1 MRLFTLKIGSGIFLT
16 TLLLP
21 LVALG
26 QGKPGLSNPQKPQVT
41 KEQTRINWS
50 RPGVPPAPA
59 IFEGQQVG
67 QISARNW
74 IKQSA
79 GARSLLLEGFRPD
92 GTLTSFSGRLTPK
105 GQTDPRPLEA
115 QVQSY
120 LEFAGASLQIRQPGE
135 EFKIKEVT
143 SDDLGFQHI
152 RLQQQYK
159 GIPVFAGELILHHHA
174 GAIESANGVYY
185 PTPVLNSVQP
195 RINEQQALQ
204 AVKAHLGHWKEKPA
218 SVIAFFPQPQ
228 SIAQLVIYHVQQ
240 DSKQEKLAWHFSVY
254 PDPLNHWEYF
264 IDATTGD
271 VLERIQGTCA
281 IHGHGEHT
289 HPVVEWSSMPRASRV
304 PAAMH
309 YDPTG
314 GESASGIDLLGVT
327 RNFQVYRHTNNQYYM
342 IDISRS
348 MFKSNS
354 AMPDDPNGAIWTID
368 ANNTTPADE
377 TKLNL
382 THITN
387 TNNSWNAKSISAH
400 YNGAK
405 AYEYFNGVHGRNA
418 IDGRGSTILSVIN
431 VSEDDGTSM
440 DNAFWN
446 GVAIWYGNG
455 NTAFRQPLQRG
466 LDVAGHE
473 MSHGVI
479 QHTANLTYQNESGA
493 LNESFADIFGVL
505 IDRDDWTVGEDVVN
519 SSVFKTGA
527 MRSFIDP
534 HNGGSAVGQNGYQPK
549 VYSERYTGTSDQGGV
564 HINSGIVNHAF
575 YLFTTAAGVGHDKAE
590 KVYYRALTSYLTA
603 SSKFIDARVALEK
616 AATDLYGAGS
626 VPLIALQNGFTAVG
640 IGSGG
645 GGGGG
650 GNPGSGTLPVNPGND
665 LLAVADKDLNTIQ
678 IYSGANGASLGLLTQ
693 TAQTS
698 RPSVTDDGT
707 GIVYVGSDGNV
718 YLEEVN
724 WSTGNVTKNKI
735 TSDGVWRNAAI
746 SRDGNRLALST
757 GDINANTADNLL
769 YIYDGVTQQLK
780 SFELYNPT
788 FTEGITTGD
797 VLYCD
802 VLEWDYSGEYV
813 MYDAYNRVD
822 GQFGDINFWDVGFIQ
837 VWNSTA
843 GNFRDGQILKLYPSL
858 PDGISIG
865 NPTFAKTTQSVIA
878 LDVIDDTGFNTEY
891 TVYGINLETNDEGV
905 LYENAVI
912 GYPSYS
918 KDDKRIAFS
927 ANTTSGNPIVGV
939 IGVDASRIKGTGNAS
954 VLVNASTY
962 WQTWFANGSRS
973 LTGATQIAAL
983 PVQLS
988 PNPATDHC
996 TIQWAGTTQGQWQVQ
1011 ITDLTGRNVYQI
1023 SHTGNQH
1030 TVATKGWAPGWYLV
1044 KCFNN
1049 SGMFQGVMIVD

>member
-1 MRLFTLKIGSGIFLT
+1 MRLFTLKTFAGVVLVS
-16 TLLLP
+16 LLFP
-21 LVALG
+21 LMALG
-26 QGKPGLSNPQKPQVT
+26 QGKTGLANPQKPTVNQDQL
-41 KEQTRINWS
+41 KINFS
-50 RPGVPPAPA
+50 RPGVPPAPV
-59 IFEGQQVG
+59 IFEGQPVG
-67 QISARNW
+67 QISPRAW
-74 IKQSA
+74 IKQATGSK
-79 GARSLLLEGFRPD
+79 SLLLEGFRPD
-92 GTLTSFSGRLTPK
+92 GTLIAFSGRLTPK

-115 QVQSY
+115 QVQAY
-120 LEFAGASLQIRQPGE
+120 LELAGASLQIRQPAE
-135 EFKIKEVT
+135 EFRIQEIT
-143 SDDLGFQHI
+143 TDALGFQHI
-152 RLQQQYK
+152 RLQQQFK
-159 GIPVFAGELILHHHA
+159 GIPVFGGGLMLHHRD

-185 PTPVLNSVQP
+185 PSPALATVQA
-195 RINEQQALQ
+195 RVNEATALQ
-204 AVKAHLGHWKEKPA
+204 KVKAHLGHWKEKPA
-218 SVIAFFPQPQ
+218 SVNAFFKQPQ
-228 SIAQLVIYHVQQ
+228 VTSQLVIYHVQQ
-240 DSKQEKLAWHFSVY
+240 DSKQEKLAWHLSVY

-264 IDATTGD
+264 IDAMNGD

-281 IHGHGEHT
+281 IHGHGAHA
-289 HPVVEWSSMPRASRV
+289 HPVVEWSSTPRASRG

-314 GESASGIDLLGVT
+314 GESASGVDLLGVN

-348 MFKSNS
+348 MFKTNS

-382 THITN
+382 THIAN
-387 TNNSWNAKSISAH
+387 TNNSWNAKSVSAH

-431 VSEDDGTSM
+431 VSEDDGSSM

-455 NTAFRQPLQRG
+455 NDAFRQPLQRG

-493 LNESFADIFGVL
+493 LNESFADIFGIL

-519 SSVFKTGA
+519 TSVFKTGA

-534 HNGGSAVGQNGYQPK
+534 HNGGSAVGQTGYQPK
-549 VYSERYTGTSDQGGV
+549 VYSERYTGSADNGGV

-575 YLFTTAAGVGHDKAE
+575 YLFASNANVGLDKAE
-590 KVYYRALTSYLTA
+590 KVYYRALTNYLTA

-616 AATDLYGAGS
+616 AATDLYGVGS
-626 VPLIALQNGFTAVG
+626 TQLTALQNAFTAVG

-650 GNPGSGTLPVNPGND
+650 GNPGAGNLPVNPGND

-678 IYSGANGASLGLLTQ
+678 IYSGTNGSSLGVLTQ
-693 TAQTS
+693 TAQKS
-698 RPSVTDDGT
+698 RPSVTDDGSA
-707 GIVYVGSDGNV
+707 IVYVGEDGNV
-718 YLEEVN
+718 YLEEIN
-724 WSTGNVTKNKI
+724 WGTGNVTKNKI
-735 TSDGVWRNAAI
+735 TSDGVWRNVAI

-769 YIYDGVTQQLK
+769 YIYDGVSQQTK
-780 SFELYNPT
+780 SYELYNPT

-837 VWNSTA
+837 VWNSAT
-843 GNFRDGQILKLYPSL
+843 GKFRDGQILKLYPSL
-858 PDGISIG
+858 PDDISIG

-891 TVYGINLETNDEGV
+891 TIYGINLETNDEGV
-905 LYENAVI
+905 LYENAVL

-927 ANTTSGNPIVGV
+927 ANTTSGNPVVGS
-939 IGVDASRIKGTGNAS
+939 IAVDATRIKGTGNAS
-954 VLVNASTY
+954 VLVNASTF
-962 WQTWFANGSRS
+962 WQTWFANGSRP
-973 LTGATQIAAL
+973 LTGAPQMAAL
-983 PVQLS
+983 PVSLS
-988 PNPATDHC
+988 PNPAADHC
-996 TIQWAGTTQGQWQVQ
+996 TIQWNGNNQEQWDVQ
-1011 ITDLTGRNVYQI
+1011 ITDLTGKQVYQH
-1023 SHTGNQH
+1023 SNSGTQL
-1030 TVATKGWAPGWYLV
+1030 TVTTSNWTPGWYWV
-1044 KCFNN
+1044 KCFN
-1049 SGMFQGVMIVD
+1049 STGIFQGVLIVD